1 MIVYLRKFLFL
12 LFIIGF
18 IFSANTQIRDSFQ
31 INSFSK
37 VKDDLKKSLLI
48 ADDLEHSGEYV
59 MAYMKYTEVGKMAS
73 EAGKLDYA
81 NDIYIIAITLRE
93 KHNLQ
98 IPHTYADRNLAF
110 LNLCNHLRQNMN
122 EKSVFWHKLA
132 IQQTQAD
139 ADTLTMLKIYKSFA
153 LYYMDNYDNENAIRI
168 NQIALPISKSFGDTV
183 EYAINLLDFSDLLNK
198 GLF

>member
-1 MIVYLRKFLFL
+1 
-12 LFIIGF
+12 
-18 IFSANTQIRDSFQ
+18 
-31 INSFSK
+31 
-37 VKDDLKKSLLI
+37 
-48 ADDLEHSGEYV
+48 
-59 MAYMKYTEVGKMAS
+59 MKYTEVGKMAS

-93 KHNLQ
+93 KHNIQ

-139 ADTLTMLKIYKSFA
+139 ADTLTMLKIYKSFKA
-153 LYYMDNYDNENAIRI
+153 TPEEISNETNY
-168 NQIALPISKSFGDTV
+168 NQ
-183 EYAINLLDFSDLLNK
+183 LNVNHHA
-198 GLF
+198 FN

>member
-1 MIVYLRKFLFL
+1 MSVTLRKLLFL

-81 NDIYIIAITLRE
+81 NDIYI
-93 KHNLQ
+93 
-98 IPHTYADRNLAF
+98 
-110 LNLCNHLRQNMN
+110 
-122 EKSVFWHKLA
+122 S
-132 IQQTQAD
+132 
-139 ADTLTMLKIYKSFA
+139 
-153 LYYMDNYDNENAIRI
+153 
-168 NQIALPISKSFGDTV
+168 
-183 EYAINLLDFSDLLNK
+183 
-198 GLF
+198 